1 MENLDKIFEE
11 VTSVNI
17 DRGDLAADIG
27 ILNLPR
33 AQERI
38 VESAQRAGKNIFLAT
53 QFLKNMEQK
62 PVPLISEVVDLHR
75 TINTGISGIQLSEE
89 TAIGKYPAECVELV
103 FNILNSTP

>member
-1 MENLDKIFEE
+1 
-11 VTSVNI
+11 
-17 DRGDLAADIG
+17 
-27 ILNLPR
+27 
-33 AQERI
+33 
-38 VESAQRAGKNIFLAT
+38 
-53 QFLKNMEQK
+53 MEQK